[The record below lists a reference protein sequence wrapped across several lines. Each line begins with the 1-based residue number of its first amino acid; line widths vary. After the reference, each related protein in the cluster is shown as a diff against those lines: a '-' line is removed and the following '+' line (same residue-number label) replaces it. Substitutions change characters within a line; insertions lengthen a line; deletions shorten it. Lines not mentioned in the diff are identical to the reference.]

1 MQVRRKFAGSV
12 GHRTHCFCFGG
23 KNCGLSDDVLRDFGC
38 MVLKKL
44 DDGQTEEEVKAW
56 VDEAVRRD

>member
-1 MQVRRKFAGSV
+1 MQVRRKLAGA
-12 GHRTHCFCFGG
+12 GGRTHCFNFGG
-23 KNCGLSDDVLRDFGC
+23 KKCGLSDDVLRDFGC